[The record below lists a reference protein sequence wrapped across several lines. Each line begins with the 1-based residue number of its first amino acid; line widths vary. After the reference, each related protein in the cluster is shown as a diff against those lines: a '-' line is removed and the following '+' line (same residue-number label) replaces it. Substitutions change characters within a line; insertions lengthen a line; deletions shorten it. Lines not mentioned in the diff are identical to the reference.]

1 MKKLLKRLGL
11 GALIAIVVL
20 IIVIATR
27 PDSFHLERSA
37 QISAPP
43 EVAYGLVNDFHEWGK
58 WSPWEKLDPNMKR
71 TYEGPA
77 EGTGAIYSWAGNDQA
92 GEGRMTIQ
100 DSKVGER
107 VLIKLEFL
115 KPFESTNETEFTFA
129 PSGDGTRVTW
139 AMSGK
144 NDFMSK
150 AMQMLMDMDSMVG
163 KDFEKGLA
171 NLDAAAK
178 AETKEPAAPAKSK
191 TTAQG

>member
-1 MKKLLKRLGL
+1 MKKLLKRLGI
-11 GALIAIVVL
+11 GVLIAIVVL

-27 PDSFHLERSA
+27 PDTFHLERSA
-37 QISAPP
+37 QVSAPP
-43 EVAYGLVNDFHEWGK
+43 EVAFALVNDFHEWGK

-71 TYEGPA
+71 SYDGPA

-107 VLIKLEFL
+107 VGIKLEFL
-115 KPFESTNETEFTFA
+115 KPFAATNETTFTFTPA
-129 PSGDGTRVTW
+129 EGGTRVTW
-139 AMSGK
+139 AMDGK

-150 AMQMLMDMDSMVG
+150 AMQMFMDMDSMVG

-171 NLDAAAK
+171 SLDAAAK
-178 AETKEPAAPAKSK
+178 TEAEEQKAPAKPK
-191 TTAQG
+191 TAQG